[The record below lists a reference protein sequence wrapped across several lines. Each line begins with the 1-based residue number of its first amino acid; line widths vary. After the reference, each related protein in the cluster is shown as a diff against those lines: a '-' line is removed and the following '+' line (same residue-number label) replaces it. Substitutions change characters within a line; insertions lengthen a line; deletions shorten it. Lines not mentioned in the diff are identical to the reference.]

1 MLKNSC
7 LTACLFL
14 LLQNRVKAQAASV
27 DSLLKELTN
36 AKEDT
41 SKVNLLRNITGI
53 LRFSNPGKA
62 IGYGLKGIQLSK
74 KLNFDKGTAGC
85 YLNTST
91 AYLNSYKIDTAI
103 LYLDTAI
110 FYSHKAGDA
119 NRTGLAYLN
128 RADAYRQVQNF
139 SQSLKDCDTALRF
152 ADRANNDDVRGRV
165 YQTIAAVYYRQEL
178 YEQSI
183 AYNEKAI
190 AMYKRIGNM
199 RMTAMALNN
208 LALPYK
214 SLQNYSGA
222 IAANKEA
229 IRITD
234 SLKDFA
240 NLSLF
245 NGNLSNV
252 YFLMGNYAEAEK
264 YADKAMEYA
273 DIQQS
278 DNLAAQ
284 AMLFKA
290 EVYLKQKKYEDAI
303 AVMSKALLFFKEEDD
318 TQNIYL
324 SADILADAYY
334 ATGNFAKSVEYM
346 RIGKEANDSLTKWK
360 YDDDLAAL
368 QTKFKV
374 DEKDKAIQLL
384 AKDQELQKQ
393 KMQQQWLLMIA
404 AAAVALLVAIGAWML
419 LNRNKLKQRMKELEL
434 RNQLAADL
442 HDEVGSSLSSIHM
455 LSQMA
460 NTSIDSG
467 NQKIILDKVSSNAK
481 ETMERMSDIVWMIK
495 PLPGRQVNG
504 GTGAGSLK
512 QRMERFAQEIC
523 SGKNISLQMDIAAVE
538 NINATMEQR
547 KNIYLIFKEA
557 MNNAVKYSG
566 TEKME
571 VSAFLQNKKLELII
585 RDYGKGFNVS
595 QSGRGNGLDNMRN
608 RAKESGGALSIQ
620 SVAEK
625 GASII
630 LTMPV

>member
-1 MLKNSC
+1 MLRVSC
-7 LTACLFL
+7 LTILLFL
-14 LLQNRVKAQAASV
+14 FLQNVVKAQTGNI
-27 DSLLKELTN
+27 DFLLKELTN

-41 SKVNLLRNITGI
+41 NKVNLLRNITGI
-53 LRFSNPGKA
+53 LRYTDPGKA
-62 IGYGLKGIQLSK
+62 LEYGLAGIQLSK
-74 KLNFDKGTAGC
+74 KLHFDKGTAGC

-91 AYLNSYKIDTAI
+91 AFLNSYKLDTSI

-110 FYSHKAGDA
+110 FYSHKAGDP

-128 RADAYRQVQNF
+128 RADVYRQVQNF
-139 SQSLKDCDTALRF
+139 SQSLKDCDTALHF
-152 ADRANNDDVRGRV
+152 ADKANNDDVRGRV

-178 YEQSI
+178 YDQSI
-183 AYNEKAI
+183 AYNEMAI
-190 AMYKRIGNM
+190 EMYKKIGNM

-214 SLQNYSGA
+214 SIKNYTAA

-234 SLKDFA
+234 SLKDYA

-252 YFLMGNYAEAEK
+252 YFLMSNFAEAEK

-273 DIQQS
+273 NIQHS

-290 EVYLKQKKYEDAI
+290 EVYLKQKKYEAAI
-303 AVMSKALLFFKEEDD
+303 EVMSKALVFFKESDD

-334 ATGNFAKSVEYM
+334 ATGNFAKAVEYM
-346 RIGKEANDSLTKWK
+346 RVGKEANDSLTKWK

-374 DEKDKAIQLL
+374 NEKDKAIQLL

-393 KMQQQWLLMIA
+393 KLRQQWLLMIA
-404 AAAVALLVAIGAWML
+404 AAAVALLVFIGAWML
-419 LNRNKLKQRMKELEL
+419 LNRNRLKQRMKELEL
-434 RNQLAADL
+434 RNQIAADL

-455 LSQMA
+455 LSQIA
-460 NTSIDSG
+460 NTNVESN
-467 NQKIILDKVSSNAK
+467 NQKNILDRVSTNAK

-495 PLPGRQVNG
+495 PGE
-504 GTGAGSLK
+504 TETGSLMQK
-512 QRMERFAQEIC
+512 MERFAYEIC
-523 SGKNISLQMDIAAVE
+523 SSKNIALHMKLGELFAGPRGE
-538 NINATMEQR
+538 NVKLTMEQK

-557 MNNAVKYSG
+557 VNNAVKYSG
-566 TEKME
+566 TDKLE
-571 VSAFLQNKKLELII
+571 VTATVQNKELTLHVK
-585 RDYGKGFNVS
+585 DFGKGFDS
-595 QSGRGNGLDNMRN
+595 SLIKKGNGLDNMRN
-608 RAKESGGALSIQ
+608 RAKEL
-620 SVAEK
+620 K
-625 GASII
+625 GV
-630 LTMPV
+630 LTITSEENAGTTLQLAVPV

>member
-1 MLKNSC
+1 MVKIFTVYVCLCFCQTK
-7 LTACLFL
+7 LTA
-14 LLQNRVKAQAASV
+14 QQRTI
-27 DSLLKELTN
+27 DSLEHAISA

-41 SKVNLLRNITGI
+41 NKVNLLRNITGI
-53 LRFSNPGKA
+53 LRYTDPGKA
-62 IGYGLKGIQLSK
+62 LEYGLAGIQLSK
-74 KLNFDKGTAGC
+74 KLRFDKGTAGC

-91 AYLNSYKIDTAI
+91 AFLNSYKIDTAI
-103 LYLDTAI
+103 FYLDTAI
-110 FYSHKAGDA
+110 FYSHKAGDD

-139 SQSLKDCDTALRF
+139 SQSLKDSDSALHF
-152 ADRANNDDVRGRV
+152 ADKANNDDVRGRV

-178 YEQSI
+178 YDQSI

-190 AMYKRIGNM
+190 EMYKKIGNM

-214 SLQNYSGA
+214 SIKNYTGA

-234 SLKDFA
+234 SLKDYA
-240 NLSLF
+240 NLSIF

-252 YFLMGNYAEAEK
+252 YFLMDNFAEAEK

-273 DIQQS
+273 NIQQS
-278 DNLAAQ
+278 DNLVAQ

-290 EVYLKQKKYEDAI
+290 EVYLKQKKYESAI
-303 AVMSKALLFFKEEDD
+303 EVMSKALVFFKKSDD

-334 ATGNFAKSVEYM
+334 AKGNFAKAVEYM
-346 RIGKEANDSLTKWK
+346 RVGKEANDSLTKWK

-384 AKDQELQKQ
+384 AKDKELQKQ
-393 KMQQQWLLMIA
+393 KLQQQWLLMIA
-404 AAAVALLVAIGAWML
+404 AAALALLVFIGAWML
-419 LNRNKLKQRMKELEL
+419 LNRNRLKQRMKELEL
-434 RNQLAADL
+434 RNQIAADL

-460 NTSIDSG
+460 NTNIDSS
-467 NQKIILDKVSSNAK
+467 NQKNILDKVSTNAK

-495 PLPGRQVNG
+495 PGE
-504 GTGAGSLK
+504 TDAGSLK
-512 QRMERFAQEIC
+512 ERMEKFAQEIC
-523 SGKNISLQMDIAAVE
+523 AGKNILLQMNVAAVE
-538 NINATMEQR
+538 NIKPAMEQR
-547 KNIYLIFKEA
+547 KNIYLVFKEA

-566 TEKME
+566 TEKID
-571 VSAFLQNKKLELII
+571 VSASFQNKYLELQVK
-585 RDYGKGFNVS
+585 DFGKGFSVL
-595 QSGRGNGLDNMRN
+595 QSGRGNGLDNMKH
-608 RAKESGGALSIQ
+608 RAKESGGSLSIQ
-620 SVAEK
+620 SAE
-625 GASII
+625 GEGVTVI
-630 LTMPV
+630 LTVPV

>member
-1 MLKNSC
+1 MLKKYCISV
-7 LTACLFL
+7 LFFL
-14 LLQNRVKAQAASV
+14 SLQNFVTAQSGNG
-27 DSLLKELTN
+27 DSLLNVLTK

-41 SKVNLLRNITGI
+41 NKVNLLRNITGI
-53 LRFSNPGKA
+53 LRYTEPEKA
-62 IGYGLKGIQLSK
+62 IGYGLTGIQLSK
-74 KLNFDKGTAGC
+74 KLHFDKGTAGC
-85 YLNTST
+85 YLNIST
-91 AYLNSYKIDTAI
+91 AYLNSYKLDTAL

-110 FYSHKAGDA
+110 FYSHRAGDP

-128 RADAYRQVQNF
+128 RADVYRQVQNF
-139 SQSLKDCDTALRF
+139 SQSLKDCDTALQF
-152 ADRANNDDVRGRV
+152 ADKANNDDVRARV

-178 YEQSI
+178 YAQSI

-190 AMYKRIGNM
+190 DLYKRNGNM

-214 SLQNYSGA
+214 SIQNYTGA

-252 YFLMGNYAEAEK
+252 YFLMENFAASEK

-273 DIQQS
+273 KMLKN

-284 AMLFKA
+284 AMLYKSEIF
-290 EVYLKQKKYEDAI
+290 LKQKKYDEAI
-303 AVMSKALLFFKEEDD
+303 AIISKAFPVFKETDD

-324 SADILADAYY
+324 AADILSEAYY
-334 ATGNFAKSVEYM
+334 ATGNFARAVEYM
-346 RIGKEANDSLTKWK
+346 KMGKEANDSLAKWK

-384 AKDQELQKQ
+384 AKDKELQKQ
-393 KMQQQWLLMIA
+393 KLQQQWLLMIA
-404 AAAVALLVAIGAWML
+404 AAAIALLVFIGAWML
-419 LNRNKLKQRMKELEL
+419 LNRNKLKQQMKELEL
-434 RNQLAADL
+434 RNQIAADL

-460 NTSIDSG
+460 TQQG
-467 NQKIILDKVSSNAK
+467 NDTTHKDILARMSSNAK
-481 ETMERMSDIVWMIK
+481 ETMEKMGDIVWMIK
-495 PLPGRQVNG
+495 PGE
-504 GTGAGSLK
+504 TESGSMK
-512 QRMERFAQEIC
+512 QRMERFAFEI
-523 SGKNISLQMDIAAVE
+523 SSSKNIVLQMKLDELDNVKL
-538 NINATMEQR
+538 TMEQK

-557 MNNAVKYSG
+557 VNNAVKYSG
-566 TEKME
+566 TEKLD
-571 VSAFLQNKKLELII
+571 VTTSIQNKELTLSVK
-585 RDYGKGFNVS
+585 DFGKGFDS
-595 QSGRGNGLDNMRN
+595 SLIKKGNGLNNMQN
-608 RAKESGGALSIQ
+608 RAKELGGVLTTATQLNAGTTIQ
-620 SVAEK
+620 LVV
-625 GASII
+625 
-630 LTMPV
+630 PV

>member
-1 MLKNSC
+1 MTVVKYFTFFVCFC
-7 LTACLFL
+7 LCQTK
-14 LLQNRVKAQAASV
+14 VSAQQRNI
-27 DSLLKELTN
+27 DSLEDAIIK

-41 SKVNLLRNITGI
+41 NKVNLLRNITGI
-53 LRFSNPGKA
+53 LRYADPGKA
-62 IGYGLKGIQLSK
+62 LEYGLAGIQLSK
-74 KLNFDKGTAGC
+74 KLRFDKGTAGC

-91 AYLNSYKIDTAI
+91 AFLNSYKIDTAI
-103 LYLDTAI
+103 FYLDTAI
-110 FYSHKAGDA
+110 VYSHKAGDD

-139 SQSLKDCDTALRF
+139 SQSLKDSDTALHF
-152 ADRANNDDVRGRV
+152 ADKANNDDVRGRV

-178 YEQSI
+178 YDQSI

-190 AMYKRIGNM
+190 EMYRKIGNM

-214 SLQNYSGA
+214 SIKNYAGA
-222 IAANKEA
+222 ITANKEA

-234 SLKDFA
+234 SLKDYA

-252 YFLMGNYAEAEK
+252 YFLMDNFTEAEK

-273 DIQQS
+273 NIQQS

-290 EVYLKQKKYEDAI
+290 EIYLKQKKYEAAI
-303 AVMSKALLFFKEEDD
+303 EVMVKALVFFKETDD

-334 ATGNFAKSVEYM
+334 ATGNFAKAVEFM
-346 RIGKEANDSLTKWK
+346 RVGKEANDSLTKWK
-360 YDDDLAAL
+360 YDDDLVAL

-393 KMQQQWLLMIA
+393 KLRQQWLLMIA
-404 AAAVALLVAIGAWML
+404 AAAVALLVFIGAWML
-419 LNRNKLKQRMKELEL
+419 LNRNRLKQRMKELEL
-434 RNQLAADL
+434 RNQIAADL

-460 NTSIDSG
+460 NTNVESD
-467 NQKIILDKVSSNAK
+467 NQKNILDRVSTNAK

-495 PLPGRQVNG
+495 PGE
-504 GTGAGSLK
+504 TETGSLK
-512 QRMERFAQEIC
+512 HRMERFAYEIC
-523 SGKNISLQMDIAAVE
+523 SSKNIALQMKLDELSAGPRGE
-538 NINATMEQR
+538 NMKLTMEQK
-547 KNIYLIFKEA
+547 KNIYLVFKEA
-557 MNNAVKYSG
+557 VNNAVKYSG
-566 TEKME
+566 TEKLD
-571 VSAFLQNKKLELII
+571 VTASIQNKELTLCVK
-585 RDYGKGFNVS
+585 DSGKGFDS
-595 QSGRGNGLDNMRN
+595 SIIKKGNGLDNMQN
-608 RAKESGGALSIQ
+608 RAKESGGVLTVEST
-620 SVAEK
+620 ENT
-625 GASII
+625 GTTI
-630 LTMPV
+630 LLVVPV

>member
-1 MLKNSC
+1 MLKNSG
-7 LTACLFL
+7 LIACLFL
-14 LLQNRVKAQAASV
+14 LLQNRVTAQAASV
-27 DSLLKELTN
+27 DSLLKELTK

-53 LRFSNPGKA
+53 LRYSHPGKA

-85 YLNTST
+85 YLNIST

-103 LYLDTAI
+103 MYLDTAI
-110 FYSHKAGDA
+110 FYSHRAGDA

-178 YEQSI
+178 YGQSI

-190 AMYKRIGNM
+190 AMYKKTGNM

-290 EVYLKQKKYEDAI
+290 DVYLKQKKYGDAI
-303 AVMSKALLFFKEEDD
+303 AVMSKALQFFKEEDD

-324 SADILADAYY
+324 AADILSEAYY
-334 ATGNFAKSVEYM
+334 ATGNFAKAVEYM
-346 RIGKEANDSLTKWK
+346 KAGKEANDSLTKWK

-374 DEKDKAIQLL
+374 DEKDKVIQLL

-404 AAAVALLVAIGAWML
+404 AAVVALLVAIGAWML

-467 NQKIILDKVSSNAK
+467 NQKILLDKVSSNAK

-495 PLPGRQVNG
+495 PQPGRQANNG
-504 GTGAGSLK
+504 TDAGSLK

-523 SGKNISLQMDIAAVE
+523 SGKNISLQMDIAAIE

-557 MNNAVKYSG
+557 MNNAAKYSG

-585 RDYGKGFNVS
+585 RDFGIGFSVS
-595 QSGRGNGLDNMRN
+595 QSGRGNGLDNMKN
-608 RAKESGGALSIQ
+608 RAIESGGALSIQ
-620 SVAEK
+620 SVPEK
-625 GASII
+625 GASVI